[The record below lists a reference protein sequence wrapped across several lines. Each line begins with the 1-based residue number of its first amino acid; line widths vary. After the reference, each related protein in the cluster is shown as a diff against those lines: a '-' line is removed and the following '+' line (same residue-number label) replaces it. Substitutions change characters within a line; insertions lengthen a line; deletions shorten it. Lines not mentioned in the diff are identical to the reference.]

1 MSNLLK
7 SSDLSTEKIKDKLK
21 GSIGRNILFYE
32 RIGSTNTIAYA
43 IAEET
48 DEGTV
53 VIANSQEKGKG
64 RLGRVWISPPDKNIY
79 MSIIIKPNLISED
92 VTLITLMA
100 AVACTRALK
109 RLTDLD
115 IRIKWPNDLILNDR
129 KFGGILTEL
138 KIHKKRV
145 IFAVIGI
152 GLNINVDINVFPQE
166 IRDISTSILNETGKL
181 YSRSEIIAE
190 ILDEIDY
197 WYKVL
202 KEDNRLKILSE
213 WERLS
218 CTLGREIKVIIN
230 RNTYFGLAESID
242 NQGMLM
248 LRLSSGELMRISSG
262 DVKVL

>member
-1 MSNLLK
+1 MFSLLK
-7 SSDLSTEKIKDKLK
+7 SFDLSTERIKDKLQ
-21 GSIGRNILFYE
+21 GSIGRRLLFYE
-32 RIGSTNTIAYA
+32 KVDSTNTIAYD

-53 VIANSQEKGKG
+53 VIADSQEKGKG

-79 MSIIIKPNLISED
+79 MSVIIKPDLISED

-100 AVACTRALK
+100 AVACARALK

-115 IRIKWPNDLILNDR
+115 IRIKWPNDLILNDK

-138 KIHKKRV
+138 KILKKRV

-152 GLNINVDINVFPQE
+152 GLNINVNIDTLPQE
-166 IRDISTSILNETGKL
+166 IRGISTSILNETGKL

-190 ILDEIDY
+190 ILNEVDY

-202 KEDNRLKILSE
+202 KGDDRLKILSE
-213 WERLS
+213 WKRLS
-218 CTLGREIKVIIN
+218 CTLGKEIKVIVN
-230 RNTYFGLAESID
+230 RDTYFGFAESID
-242 NQGMLM
+242 DRGMLM
-248 LRLSSGELMRISSG
+248 LRLSSGEIKRISTG